1 MKPFVTVGYD
11 GSIIIA
17 DWRKRKNV
25 RIKLHGQRRIEEY
38 GSDEEKE
45 EGDEE
50 AEQYPGH
57 ERQVE

>member
-1 MKPFVTVGYD
+1 MKPFVTVGCD
-11 GSIIIA
+11 LPKIVA
-17 DWRKRKNV
+17 NRRKRNEG
-25 RIKLHGQRRIEEY
+25 RDKLHGQRRIEEY